1 MRISDDKLPLFPA
14 TPFRPSVEWNLGTP
28 DNSASVT
35 AFSVARGVPY
45 TLPFPVRYREGS
57 WFNATTGDK
66 LACDVRGW
74 R

>member
-1 MRISDDKLPLFPA
+1 MQIHDDKLILFAA
-14 TPFRPSVEWNLGTP
+14 TSFRPSVEWNLGVP
-28 DNSASVT
+28 DNSAPVT

-45 TLPFPVRYREGS
+45 TLSFKCSYHDGAWWNCV
-57 WFNATTGDK
+57 TGDK